1 MRRPGGWLTRA
12 SPCAQACEEPAA
24 CSDCGVDS
32 GEECGIGADPEWPD
46 FMEGDI
52 IECFDLVERKQTL
65 ESASEML
72 KEQVK
77 EYRSKDEER
86 AAKAAAE
93 LEKYQKKRGAET
105 PPAAKK

>member
-1 MRRPGGWLTRA
+1 
-12 SPCAQACEEPAA
+12 
-24 CSDCGVDS
+24 
-32 GEECGIGADPEWPD
+32 
-46 FMEGDI
+46 
-52 IECFDLVERKQTL
+52 
-65 ESASEML
+65 ML